1 MAMLNVSAPVTCAMA
16 GCAEEEGVLECGT
29 RLIVPGEVAEP
40 EAVVPALAAK
50 PVDLVPAQRGPYY
63 DVGLQ
68 TGVDQIWCVLRS
80 CGNKTF
86 NKELKGESTNL

>member
-50 PVDLVPAQRGPYY
+50 PVDLVPA
-63 DVGLQ
+63 
-68 TGVDQIWCVLRS
+68 
-80 CGNKTF
+80 
-86 NKELKGESTNL
+86 

>member
-1 MAMLNVSAPVTCAMA
+1 MTMLNVSALVTYVVAV
-16 GCAEEEGVLECGT
+16 CAEEEGVLECGT

-86 NKELKGESTNL
+86 NKELKGESTKL